1 MQRFVDATLEGWAQY
16 LKGGPAI
23 EAANALIKQNN
34 PDQTDGRIAYAIKVL
49 NERGIVMSGDA
60 LKGGIGAM
68 SAERWQSFY
77 NSMVAVGVLPPG
89 STLRARHTLEFVNKG
104 IGKS

>member
-1 MQRFVDATLEGWAQY
+1 
-16 LKGGPAI
+16 
-23 EAANALIKQNN
+23 LIKQNN
-34 PDQTDGRIAYAIKVL
+34 PDQTDGRLAYAIKVL
-49 NERGIVMSGDA
+49 NERGIVMSGDV

-77 NSMVAVGVLPPG
+77 DTMVAVGVLPPG
-89 STLRARHTLEFVNKG
+89 LDVARTYTLEFVNKG